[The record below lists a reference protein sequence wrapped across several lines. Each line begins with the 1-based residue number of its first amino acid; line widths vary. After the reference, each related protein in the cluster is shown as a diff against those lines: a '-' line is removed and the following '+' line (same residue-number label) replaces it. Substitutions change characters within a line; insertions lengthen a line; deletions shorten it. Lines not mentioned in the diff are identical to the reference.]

1 MIERPTY
8 RSRITRALARSPIA
22 LLTGPRQCGKTTLA
36 RCFAPVDS
44 ENYFDLEDPATFA
57 LMENPKTVLSP
68 LRGTVVIDEAQRQ
81 PGIFPVLRVL
91 ADRPDNSARFLVLGS
106 ASPELSRQASE
117 SLAGRVEII
126 EMRGFDLSEIGPQN
140 LSTLWLRGGFP
151 RAFLA
156 GTDADTAQWLKD
168 FIQTFLERDLAQLG
182 FGIPPPALHRFWTML
197 SHYHGQIWNGSEI
210 AASLG
215 IAPNTARR
223 YLDVLTQTFMV
234 RQLQPWHENVGK
246 RLVKT
251 PKIYLRDS
259 GLFHRLQGITQM
271 AQLQT
276 HPKLGAS
283 WEGFALEETLRFMQ
297 PDQAW
302 FYAVHSGSELDLL
315 LFRESRRIGVEFKR
329 ADAPMITRSMRIA
342 FADLRLDEL
351 LIVYP
356 GDRAMQLDAG
366 IRAIPLSQIHTQEA
380 IDAV

>member
-1 MIERPTY
+1 MIERHFY
-8 RSRITRALARSPIA
+8 QFRVTRALERNPIA
-22 LLTGPRQCGKTTLA
+22 LLIGPRQCGKTTLA
-36 RCFAPVDS
+36 RHFADAQS

-57 LMENPKTVLSP
+57 VMANPKTALSS
-68 LRGTVVIDEAQRQ
+68 LKGTVVIDEAQRQ

-91 ADRPDNSARFLVLGS
+91 ADRPDNPARFLVLGS

-126 EMRGFDLSEIGPQN
+126 EMRGFDLSEVGADK
-140 LSTLWLRGGFP
+140 TERLWLRGGFP

-156 GTDADTAQWLKD
+156 TTDADAAQWLKD
-168 FIQTFLERDLAQLG
+168 FVQTFLERDLAQLG
-182 FGIPPPALHRFWTML
+182 FGIASPALHRFWTML

-234 RQLQPWHENVGK
+234 RQLQPWYENVGK
-246 RLVKT
+246 RLVKS

-259 GLFHRLQGITQM
+259 GLFHRLQGITRM
-271 AQLQT
+271 AHLQT

-283 WEGFALEETLRFMQ
+283 WEGFALEETLRILQ

-315 LFRESRRIGVEFKR
+315 LFHEGRRIGVEFKR
-329 ADAPMITRSMRIA
+329 ADSPGITRSMRIA
-342 FADLRLDEL
+342 FADVRLDEL

-356 GDRAMQLDAG
+356 GERAFQLEQN
-366 IRAIPLSQIHTQEA
+366 IRALPLANLQA
-380 IDAV
+380 LP